1 MRDSAVISLI
11 VAAVN
16 LGIYV
21 LIDPL
26 LRKDIIAKSREPTQH
41 DRGTTRIIGIVF
53 PISWLLLF
61 LTAVL
66 DQFRIGYVPPHFV
79 FAVVGGC
86 FMACGFCVRVT
97 AMRTLGGFFTRTL
110 QMRERQH
117 VISHGIYKFVRHPGY
132 LGDILLFGGSAIATA
147 NAVTTV
153 LTLAVLIPVFVRRI
167 TAEEQML
174 TETLGKEYVAY
185 QARSWRL
192 IPFVF

>member
-1 MRDSAVISLI
+1 MI

-26 LRKDIIAKSREPTQH
+26 LRKDITAKSREPTHH

-53 PISWLLLF
+53 PIFWLLLF

-66 DQFRIGYVPPHFV
+66 DQFRIGYVPPRFV

-86 FMACGFCVRVT
+86 FMVCGFCVRVT
-97 AMRTLGGFFTRTL
+97 AMRTLGEFFTRTL

-147 NAVTTV
+147 NALTTV
-153 LTLAVLIPVFVRRI
+153 LMVAVLISVFVRRI

-174 TETLGKEYVAY
+174 TETLGKEYVDY